1 MVIRE
6 FYLSKV
12 RPFINKDVV
21 KVLVGMRR
29 SGKSTLLKQ
38 IRDELAKRGA
48 PAKNIILMNFESEAL
63 APLRQDRALYHHIR
77 SLASDAD
84 GRLYLLFDEIQ
95 IVEAWERCVN
105 SLRVDIDCDIYLTG
119 SNAQLLA
126 GELATLLAGRYVSF
140 EVMPFSFREF
150 LLAAPD
156 IAPRDAFDLYRV
168 FGGMPFLPQIGFDP
182 ESSLAY
188 LSDVYNSIVLKDIV
202 ARHALRDVEQLD
214 RIVRYLFSEAGM
226 TLSVKNIVNLL
237 FNGRIGISR
246 DTIYRYLNACED
258 ALLLTRVKRKD
269 VIGKELLRAAEK
281 VYLTDIG
288 MREALLGTNQTR
300 VNLVFE
306 NIVANELRHRGYR
319 IYIGKLGKREVDFVA
334 ERHGTTIYVQVAYL
348 LATDEIVRREFA
360 ALQDI
365 PDNFAK
371 YVVSA
376 DEVDFSQNG
385 IRHQNIRDFLLLDEY

>member
-12 RPFINKDVV
+12 RPFIDKDVV

-29 SGKSTLLKQ
+29 SGKSTLLVQ
-38 IRDELAKRGA
+38 LRDELAARGV
-48 PAKNIILMNFESEAL
+48 PAKSIVFMNFESEAL
-63 APLRQDRALYHHIR
+63 ASLRQDKALYHHIR
-77 SLASDAD
+77 SVAD
-84 GRLYLLFDEIQ
+84 NAEGKLYLLFDEIQ

-119 SNAQLLA
+119 SNARLLA

-150 LLAAPD
+150 LLAAPN
-156 IAPRDAFDLYRV
+156 IPPHDAFDIYRV
-168 FGGMPFLPQIGFDP
+168 FGGMPFLPQIQFDP
-182 ESSLAY
+182 ESSLTY
-188 LSDVYNSIVLKDIV
+188 LNDVYNSIVLKDIV
-202 ARHALRDVEQLD
+202 TRHALRDVEQLD
-214 RIVRYLFSEAGM
+214 RIVRYLFSEVGT
-226 TLSVKNIVNLL
+226 TLSVKNIVNQL
-237 FNGRIGISR
+237 FNERIGISR
-246 DTIYRYLNACED
+246 DTVYRYLNACED

-269 VIGKELLRAAEK
+269 IIGKELLRAAEK

-300 VNLVFE
+300 VDLIFE

-319 IYIGKLGKREVDFVA
+319 VYIGKLGRREIDFVA
-334 ERHGTTIYVQVAYL
+334 ERHDTTIYVQVAYL
-348 LATDEIVRREFA
+348 LATDEMIRREFA

-365 PDNFAK
+365 PDNFPK

-385 IRHQNIRDFLLLDEY
+385 IRHQNIRGFLLSTEY